1 MDALEYFSGFYKH
14 SMHHRIELLE
24 KWLNIDLNRES
35 LGLDENLANQMIE
48 NYIYNY
54 ALPQGVAVNIR
65 VNDKDYVVPMAT
77 EEPSVIAAASY
88 GGKLLGNIQ
97 AETKERLIT
106 GQVIMVHDHDIEV
119 IKSIIAD
126 NKQEILDQASSA
138 CASMVKRGGGP
149 RDLWVEEKVQADQ
162 KYLSVYLSLDSC
174 DAMGANVINTV
185 LESISPLL
193 ESLLEAEVL
202 MAILSNYQPTAVTS
216 AKVSLPIS
224 VLSDDQEEA
233 KIIAQKIQWASDY
246 ASIDPYRASTHNKGI
261 MNGIDAVVVATGNDW
276 RAVEAS
282 AHAYAAREGQY
293 SALSRWLY
301 DSSSEILV
309 GQLDIPLQVAT
320 VGGTLS
326 NHPTAQ
332 SNLQLLQITSAKELA
347 NVIASVGL
355 IQNFAALRA
364 LVSEGIQKGHMRMQA
379 RSLALQVGA
388 TIQEVPRLVQLL
400 SEAKQMNRDTA
411 SYQLAQLRN
420 ENKKEG

>member
-1 MDALEYFSGFYKH
+1 MDALKYFSGFYKH
-14 SMHHRIELLE
+14 SMHHRLELLE
-24 KWLNIDLNRES
+24 KWLDIELKKEDLE
-35 LGLDENLANQMIE
+35 LDSHLANQMIE

-54 ALPQGVAVNIR
+54 ALPQGVAVNIL
-65 VNDKDYVVPMAT
+65 VNDKNYIVPMAT

-88 GGKLLGNIQ
+88 GGKLLANVQ
-97 AETKERLIT
+97 SETKERLII
-106 GQVIMVHDHDIEV
+106 GQVIMVHNQDFTTIER
-119 IKSIIAD
+119 IIND
-126 NKQEILDQASSA
+126 NKQAILDHAARA
-138 CASMVKRGGGP
+138 CTSMVQRGGGP
-149 RDLWVEEKVQADQ
+149 RDLWVEEQVHPERKF
-162 KYLSVYLSLDSC
+162 LSVYLSLDPC

-193 ESLLEAEVL
+193 ESLLETEVL
-202 MAILSNYQPTAVTS
+202 MAILSNYQPTAVTT

-224 VLSDDQEEA
+224 VLSNNHQQA
-233 KIIAQKIQWASDY
+233 QLIAQKIQWASDY
-246 ASIDPYRASTHNKGI
+246 ASIDPYRATTHNKGI

-282 AHAYAAREGQY
+282 AHAYAARDGQY
-293 SALSRWLY
+293 RALSQWRY
-301 DSSSEILV
+301 DARNELLE

-332 SNLQLLQITSAKELA
+332 ANLQLLQIDSAKELA
-347 NVIASVGL
+347 NVIAAVGL

-364 LVSEGIQKGHMRMQA
+364 LVSEGIQQGHMRMQA

-388 TIQEVPRLVQLL
+388 SIEEVPQLVQML
-400 SEAKQMNRDTA
+400 SGAEQMNRDTA
-411 SYQLAQLRN
+411 RKQLAHLRN